1 MVGDVNIFLNDP
13 DNDMTFGEI
22 EIMIA
27 EEAYRR
33 NGLGLEALMIM
44 MGYGKKKS
52 LGHETSWHGNLTH
65 SAPQQPSPSLIC
77 KPFMP
82 RYRYRTSRALTCSPE
97 SLDIILCRYQKCLRK

>member
-44 MGYGKKKS
+44 MGYGKKK
-52 LGHETSWHGNLTH
+52 
-65 SAPQQPSPSLIC
+65 
-77 KPFMP
+77 K
-82 RYRYRTSRALTCSPE
+82 SR
-97 SLDIILCRYQKCLRK
+97 